1 MSNALLVVILTA
13 LFCSFWSLLMKVVLQ
28 HPQTDEQYLKCG
40 SIMLLYK
47 FFKMFCGKNCF
58 ACSNTPKARETF
70 LEIVSTCYFQVTR
83 LSIWRP
89 RYFVSFKFWILVS
102 RIFKSNSPNIFWCFW
117 RDKIFMETVLTVFND
132 SLFPLSQWPRLS
144 RSFLTVSFSW
154 SKLAPRVSSAY
165 MATVQFS
172 MTLGRPLI

>member
-1 MSNALLVVILTA
+1 MRDLYVVSFNSFSLSSLIDLRPSFANSGVAGISNALLVVILTA

-83 LSIWRP
+83 LSI
-89 RYFVSFKFWILVS
+89 
-102 RIFKSNSPNIFWCFW
+102 
-117 RDKIFMETVLTVFND
+117 
-132 SLFPLSQWPRLS
+132 
-144 RSFLTVSFSW
+144 
-154 SKLAPRVSSAY
+154 
-165 MATVQFS
+165 
-172 MTLGRPLI
+172 